1 VENLRPM
8 DLFDDPATRR
18 AILKRQSVRREN
30 ESVFPK
36 VWKVFHFA
44 ISCFLKFSCLVFV
57 LAFFSALFVFLY
69 DNLLRSPYIQLE
81 RVVVFGVDETMK
93 NELLEMGE
101 LDFEKSLF
109 AINLDEVKE
118 RLEKHPW
125 AKSVTVEKQ
134 FPHTLAVRVE
144 REEPWA
150 IVASDKLRYM
160 NRSGRI
166 FKEVEDGEPFDFP
179 IVTGV
184 PMTGE
189 NVGKPIE
196 TAVHVLG
203 VLEAEKGDWSM
214 EHLSELHVRGDG
226 SVYLYY
232 SSLPFGIKLRADE
245 LANRMEDLKK
255 VVEHLNRSGRI
266 RTAKGINLEYADGAV
281 VSFKK
286 G

>member
-18 AILKRQSVRREN
+18 AILKRQSVRREG
-30 ESVFPK
+30 EPIFSK
-36 VWKVFHFA
+36 IWKVVHFA
-44 ISCFLKFSCLVFV
+44 LSCFLKFSCLVIV
-57 LAFFSALFVFLY
+57 LALVSALFVFLY
-69 DNLLRSPYIQLE
+69 DNLLRSPYIKLE
-81 RVVVFGVDETMK
+81 RVVVLGVDETMRE
-93 NELLEMGE
+93 ELLEIAQV
-101 LDFEKSLF
+101 DFEMSLF
-109 AINLDEVKE
+109 AVNMDEMKE

-125 AKSVTVEKQ
+125 VKSVSLEKQ
-134 FPHTLAVRVE
+134 FPHTLAIRVE

-150 IVASDKLRYM
+150 IVAGDKLRYM
-160 NRSGRI
+160 NRRGRI
-166 FKEVEDGEPFDFP
+166 FKEVEEGDPIDFP
-179 IVTGV
+179 VVTGIPV
-184 PMTGE
+184 TGE
-189 NVGKPIE
+189 NVGKPVD

-203 VLEAEKGDWSM
+203 VLEAEKGNWSM

-232 SSLPFGIKLRADE
+232 PSLPCGIKVRADE
-245 LANRMEDLKK
+245 LANRMDDLKK

>member
-1 VENLRPM
+1 M
-8 DLFDDPATRR
+8 DRFDDPATRR
-18 AILKRQSVRREN
+18 AILKRQSVRRES
-30 ESVFPK
+30 ESIFFK

-44 ISCFLKFSCLVFV
+44 FSCFLKFSCLVLV

-69 DNLLRSPYIQLE
+69 DNLLRSPYIKLD
-81 RVVVFGVDETMK
+81 RVVVFGVDETMR
-93 NELLEMGE
+93 NELLELGQ
-101 LDFEKSLF
+101 LDFEMSLF

-125 AKSVTVEKQ
+125 VKSVSVEKQ
-134 FPHTLAVRVE
+134 FPHTLAIRVE

-150 IVASDKLRYM
+150 IVSADKLRYM
-160 NRSGRI
+160 NRRGRI
-166 FKEVEDGEPFDFP
+166 FKEVEDGEPIDFP
-179 IVTGV
+179 IVTGI
-184 PMTGE
+184 PMSGE
-189 NVGKPIE
+189 NVGKRVE

-203 VLEAEKGDWSM
+203 VLETEKEDWSV

-232 SSLPFGIKLRADE
+232 SSLPFGIKIRSDE
-245 LANRMEDLKK
+245 LANRMEDIKK

-266 RTAKGINLEYADGAV
+266 RMAKGINLEYADGAV